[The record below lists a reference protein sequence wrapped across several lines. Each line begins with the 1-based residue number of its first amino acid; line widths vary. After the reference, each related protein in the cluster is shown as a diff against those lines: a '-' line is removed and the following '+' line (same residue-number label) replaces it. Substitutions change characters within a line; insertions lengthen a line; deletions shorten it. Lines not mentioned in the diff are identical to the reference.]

1 MSNFCVAQDRTRVFG
16 PRETGQEGVHEV
28 LRSRKPAENAARRQ
42 KGHFVRGVNLLG
54 TIVNTLAIIVGS
66 LLGIIFRGGIP
77 KKYQITIMQ
86 AISLAVILIG
96 LKMAFKTDALLLV
109 IFSLVIGSIF
119 GEFLKIE
126 DRLENMGKRLET
138 RFAKT
143 GNGGIAK
150 GFVVASL
157 VFCVGSMAIV
167 GSMESGLTGN
177 HQTLFAKSALDG
189 LTSIIFSSTLG
200 IGVLF
205 SSISVFVYQGFIT
218 MTASLMK
225 PFLIPPVINQMSG
238 VGGLLIMAIGI
249 NLLEIK
255 KINVGNM
262 LPAIFIP
269 LIYDMLKQL
278 VNLF

>member
-1 MSNFCVAQDRTRVFG
+1 M
-16 PRETGQEGVHEV
+16 
-28 LRSRKPAENAARRQ
+28 
-42 KGHFVRGVNLLG
+42 LG

-66 LLGIIFRGGIP
+66 LLGIVFRGGIP
-77 KKYQITIMQ
+77 KKYQVTIMQ

-96 LKMAFKTDALLLV
+96 LKMAFKTDAILLV
-109 IFSLVIGSIF
+109 IFSLVIGSLF
-119 GEFLKIE
+119 GEFLRIE
-126 DRLENMGKRLET
+126 ERLENLGKKLEN
-138 RFAKT
+138 RFSKDA
-143 GNGGIAK
+143 NSGIAK

-189 LTSIIFSSTLG
+189 LTSIIFASTLG

-255 KINVGNM
+255 IIKVGNM

-269 LIYDMLKQL
+269 LIYYMLKQL
-278 VNLF
+278 VNFF

>member
-1 MSNFCVAQDRTRVFG
+1 M
-16 PRETGQEGVHEV
+16 
-28 LRSRKPAENAARRQ
+28 
-42 KGHFVRGVNLLG
+42 LG

-66 LLGIIFRGGIP
+66 LLGIVFRGGIP
-77 KKYQITIMQ
+77 NKYQVTIMQ

-96 LKMAFKTDALLLV
+96 LKMAFKTDAILLV
-109 IFSLVIGSIF
+109 IFSLVIGSLF

-126 DRLENMGKRLET
+126 DRLENLGKRLET
-138 RFAKT
+138 KFAKG
-143 GNGGIAK
+143 GNGIAK

-157 VFCVGSMAIV
+157 VYCVGSMAIV

-189 LTSIIFSSTLG
+189 LSSIIFASTFG

-205 SSISVFVYQGFIT
+205 SSISVFVYQGILT
-218 MTASLMK
+218 LTSTLMT
-225 PFLIPPVINQMSG
+225 PFLIAPVINQMSG
-238 VGGLLIMAIGI
+238 VGGLLIMAIGF

-255 KINVGNM
+255 IIRVGNM

-269 LIYDMLKQL
+269 LIYYMLKQM
-278 VNLF
+278 VNFF

>member
-1 MSNFCVAQDRTRVFG
+1 
-16 PRETGQEGVHEV
+16 
-28 LRSRKPAENAARRQ
+28 
-42 KGHFVRGVNLLG
+42 LLG

-66 LLGIIFRGGIP
+66 LLGIVFRGSIP
-77 KKYQITIMQ
+77 NKYQVTIMQ

-96 LKMAFKTDALLLV
+96 LKMAFKTDAILLV

-119 GEFLKIE
+119 GEFIKIE
-126 DRLENMGKRLET
+126 DRLENLGKRLET
-138 RFAKT
+138 KFAKA
-143 GNGGIAK
+143 GDGIAK

-157 VFCVGSMAIV
+157 VYCVGSMAIV

-189 LTSIIFSSTLG
+189 LSSIIFASTFG

-205 SSISVFVYQGFIT
+205 SSISVFVYQGILT
-218 MTASLMK
+218 LTSTLMK

-238 VGGLLIMAIGI
+238 VGGLLIMAIGF
-249 NLLEIK
+249 NLLEIQ
-255 KINVGNM
+255 KIKVGNM

-269 LIYDMLKQL
+269 LIYYMLKQL
-278 VNLF
+278 VNFI

>member
-1 MSNFCVAQDRTRVFG
+1 
-16 PRETGQEGVHEV
+16 
-28 LRSRKPAENAARRQ
+28 
-42 KGHFVRGVNLLG
+42 LLG
-54 TIVNTLAIIVGS
+54 TIVNTLAIIAGS
-66 LLGIIFRGGIP
+66 LLGIVFRGGIP
-77 KKYQITIMQ
+77 NKYQVTIMQ

-96 LKMAFKTDALLLV
+96 LKMAFKTDAILLV

-126 DRLENMGKRLET
+126 DRLENLGKRLET
-138 RFAKT
+138 KFAKA
-143 GNGGIAK
+143 GNGIAK

-157 VFCVGSMAIV
+157 VYCVGSMAIV

-189 LTSIIFSSTLG
+189 LSSIIFASTFG

-205 SSISVFVYQGFIT
+205 SSISVFLYQGVIT
-218 MTASLMK
+218 LTSTLMK
-225 PFLIPPVINQMSG
+225 PFLITPVINQMSG
-238 VGGLLIMAIGI
+238 VGGLLIMAIGF

-255 KINVGNM
+255 IIRVGNM

-269 LIYDMLKQL
+269 LIYYMLKQW
-278 VNLF
+278 VNFI